1 MAVIYKQENGFPA
14 DITFKTVAVNEG
26 DFKGYKTQVYNKYGN
41 MIREFY
47 HIDRR
52 ARIHW
57 VDGYFSA
64 LKGK

>member
-1 MAVIYKQENGFPA
+1 MVIFKQENGYPT
-14 DITFKTVAVNEG
+14 DITLKTIEIDDG

-47 HIDRR
+47 HTDYR

-57 VDGYFSA
+57 ADGYFSA
-64 LKGK
+64 LRGR